1 MQSLSHTNQLINHYK
16 YATVKCTYFHV
27 PYLFLTM
34 SLNIKWICKIY
45 SVYAIWWQSI
55 YHANP
60 FGIFSHALCIL
71 IKSRTDGENILQM
84 VYCLNCQLAISNY
97 KKNMSLIRIVDK
109 MKIDTSLSLMTLCHL
124 IFIYLENS
132 Q

>member
-27 PYLFLTM
+27 PYLFFTM
-34 SLNIKWICKIY
+34 SLTSNEYAKFIQFMQSDGK
-45 SVYAIWWQSI
+45 VYTM
-55 YHANP
+55 H
-60 FGIFSHALCIL
+60 FSHALCIL
-71 IKSRTDGENILQM
+71 IKSGTDRENILQM

-124 IFIYLENS
+124 IFMYLENS